1 MRCEPIIIGH
11 SMGGF
16 VTQKYLEK
24 YSAVAAILLASV
36 PTSGTF
42 KFNIRVIRRHP
53 LLWLKA
59 NLIMKLYPIV
69 KNPIHAREWFFS
81 DCISDEDLA
90 NHHSQL
96 QDESFR
102 CALDMLMLN
111 LPKPQLIKTP
121 IAVLGAEN
129 DAIFSVEEVQK
140 TARAYGVE
148 AKIFPNMAHNMMSEP
163 DWKDVAEWIACWIES
178 IPLETISSEV
188 S

>member
-1 MRCEPIIIGH
+1 
-11 SMGGF
+11 
-16 VTQKYLEK
+16 
-24 YSAVAAILLASV
+24 
-36 PTSGTF
+36 
-42 KFNIRVIRRHP
+42 
-53 LLWLKA
+53 
-59 NLIMKLYPIV
+59 
-69 KNPIHAREWFFS
+69 
-81 DCISDEDLA
+81 
-90 NHHSQL
+90 
-96 QDESFR
+96 
-102 CALDMLMLN
+102 MLMLN

-163 DWKDVAEWIACWIES
+163 DWKDVSEWIACWIES